1 MHLCLVLA
9 LGLCLASCSEDSTAV
24 SSGHALDVGSGSE
37 SDALL
42 DTTSPP
48 CLLPLTDCSKQLW
61 KKENCTCGDSFGGI
75 VRCNKNRAKIGVLQ
89 CFCMFNETGNTSHL
103 AIGACLYGCFK
114 AHRYSHLYRA
124 YDTAKDLNSPCE
136 EFNRFGPL
144 CGQCDNSQNSTM
156 GVPAYSFS
164 LKCRP
169 WHFSWRN
176 IAKYI
181 AIAYGP
187 LTIFFVIIVV
197 FTVSTNSAPL
207 HGYIFVAQ
215 MLASS
220 IVMRI
225 LQAMR
230 EMEGLDHTTQKVSTI
245 FAATVYGFWNLD
257 FFRFANHYYCL
268 HPSLSTLSI
277 MSLDY
282 LIAVYPVII
291 IVLLYVVVELH
302 GRGYRVLMSV
312 WKPLLFCFGR
322 FRQKLDIRTSLIDTF
337 GTFFSLSYVKFL
349 STTIDL
355 MAPTSVRDEN
365 GHHLHYRMYYDGQ
378 YIFMKGAHLRYA
390 VVGLTCLTLFNI
402 FPILFLLLYPRRFFQ
417 RRIPA
422 HVRRIL
428 HPFMDALL
436 GIYRDGMDGGYDC
449 RFFVVVYLIARIAIF
464 SMFLITFNTFA
475 FLLVAI
481 ITTITAM
488 LVAVLKPYKSAVY
501 NTVDT
506 ILVTLLAL
514 TYTGLASFF
523 FADSVS
529 SQQLPFARILT
540 ILPVPLPFIYVC
552 ALVLYRIGV
561 QFKLRRKA
569 VRMFQTIFL
578 CLGRAYLYLMYKLE
592 RKQEMEDFST
602 PNERTLLINQVR
614 RDLNE

>member
-1 MHLCLVLA
+1 MYLLLVLA
-9 LGLCLASCSEDSTAV
+9 LGLCLARCSEDSTAV
-24 SSGHALDVGSGSE
+24 SSGHGQLDVGSGSE
-37 SDALL
+37 SHALL
-42 DTTSPP
+42 DTTSPS
-48 CLLPLTDCSKQLW
+48 CLSPLTNCSLELW
-61 KKENCTCGDSFGGI
+61 NKGNCTCGDSLGGI
-75 VRCNKNRAKIGVLQ
+75 VRCNNNRTKIGVLQ
-89 CFCMFNETGNTSHL
+89 CFCLFKETENTSHL
-103 AIGACLYGCFK
+103 AIGACLYGCFDT
-114 AHRYSHLYRA
+114 HGDSHLYRD
-124 YDTAKDLNSPCE
+124 YHTANDSNSPCE
-136 EFNRFGPL
+136 KFNRYGPL
-144 CGQCDNSQNSTM
+144 CGQCKNNTM

-169 WHFSWRN
+169 CISSWRN

-197 FTVSTNSAPL
+197 FTVSVNSAPL

-230 EMEGLDHTTQKVSTI
+230 EMDGLDHPNQTLSSI

-268 HPSLSTLSI
+268 HPSLSTLTV

-282 LIAVYPVII
+282 LIAFYPIII
-291 IVLLYVVVELH
+291 IVLLYVIVELH
-302 GRGYRVLMSV
+302 GRGYRVLMSL
-312 WKPLLFCFGR
+312 WKPLLCCFGR

-349 STTIDL
+349 STTVDL
-355 MAPTSVRDEN
+355 MAATSVRDEN
-365 GHHLHYRMYYDGQ
+365 GKHLHYRMYYDGQ
-378 YIFMKGAHLRYA
+378 YLFMKGDHLRYA
-390 VVGLTCLTLFNI
+390 VIGLTCFTLFNI

-417 RRIPA
+417 RRIPT

-428 HPFMDALL
+428 HPFMDALF
-436 GIYRDGMDGGYDC
+436 GTYKDGTDGGYDC

-464 SMFLITFNTFA
+464 TVLLIALNSFS

-481 ITTITAM
+481 VTTITAM

-523 FADSVS
+523 FANSVS
-529 SQQLPFARILT
+529 SQQLPFARALT
-540 ILPVPLPFIYVC
+540 IIPVPLPFLYVC
-552 ALVLYRIGV
+552 ALVLYKISV

-569 VRMFQTIFL
+569 MRMLQFIFL
-578 CLGRAYLYLMYKLE
+578 CIGRAYLYLIHKLK